1 MMRNPCFGQWI
12 SHIISYGLVSSNK
25 KAAQILAKA
34 IISKIDGDEFLPH
47 AAGGT
52 TTSPSNTIHDEFQ
65 YSAYA
70 SFLNSHCTID
80 TNIPFIVKHG
90 NAIRLLVAENDNS
103 IWDENVRIE
112 LSEFKYDVEDIILP
126 AKHHGQQVEQGVQ
139 LTALCTGTGRN
150 ESCTSAMVV
159 VKSFDHQKIT
169 MQHTKELNTKQIR
182 PNQHMNKDR
191 VSSVSEGS
199 KRKLSERQD
208 NGMVYQMHSQATK
221 GKAKLFMD
229 LALVNSYFEAPEAI
243 LTLRS

>member
-1 MMRNPCFGQWI
+1 MYTNVVKALTNGGWKSNPLFQDCCLSDLNSLSDDVSSTISDPMSPWRSTLNRLNGFLEHYLHDMMRNPCFGRWI

-112 LSEFKYDVEDIILP
+112 FQNWVNLNMMLKILSYL
-126 AKHHGQQVEQGVQ
+126 
-139 LTALCTGTGRN
+139 LRN
-150 ESCTSAMVV
+150 IMA
-159 VKSFDHQKIT
+159 
-169 MQHTKELNTKQIR
+169 
-182 PNQHMNKDR
+182 NK
-191 VSSVSEGS
+191 
-199 KRKLSERQD
+199 
-208 NGMVYQMHSQATK
+208 
-221 GKAKLFMD
+221 
-229 LALVNSYFEAPEAI
+229 
-243 LTLRS
+243 